1 MYHEAHRG
9 SAQEAASAAGPLC
22 GVTKFAVQVVA
33 KLVARDGADEAGLR
47 EILLQRLFDAVTTAN
62 LNALDD
68 IKPEFKRAR
77 ISASAMA
84 DHYIPEVARR
94 LGTAWE
100 EDRLSFAG
108 VTMGVARLQAIL
120 RELGAAWSADALGQ
134 TDGPTVLVLLPQGE
148 QHTLGTMVL
157 AGRLRRMGVSVSLQ
171 IAPDVSQLS
180 NFVAD
185 RSFDGAMI
193 SVTCKSRL
201 ETCRKLIKA
210 LKDATKGRLMV
221 AIGGAILDDAE
232 DVLRLT
238 GADVVTNDISHALG
252 ALGISVGRSP
262 VLELS

>member
-1 MYHEAHRG
+1 MYHEAHHG
-9 SAQEAASAAGPLC
+9 SAHDTASPVC
-22 GVTKFAVQVVA
+22 GVTKFAAQVVA

-47 EILLQRLFDAVTTAN
+47 EILIQRLFDAVTTAN
-62 LNALDD
+62 LNALDV

-100 EDRLSFAG
+100 DDQLSFAG

-148 QHTLGTMVL
+148 QHSLGTMVL

-171 IAPDVSQLS
+171 IAPELSQLS
-180 NFVAD
+180 KFVAD

-193 SVTCKSRL
+193 SVTCQSRL
-201 ETCRKLIKA
+201 ETCRKLIKS
-210 LKDATKGRLMV
+210 LKDATRGRLMV
-221 AIGGAILDDAE
+221 AIGGAILDEAE
-232 DVLRLT
+232 DVVRLT
-238 GADVVTNDISHALG
+238 GADVVTNDICHALE

>member
-1 MYHEAHRG
+1 MYHETHRG
-9 SAQEAASAAGPLC
+9 SAQEAASPVC
-22 GVTKFAVQVVA
+22 GVTKFAAQVVA
-33 KLVARDGADEAGLR
+33 TLVARDGADEAGLR
-47 EILLQRLFDAVTTAN
+47 ESLVQRLLDAVTTAS
-62 LNALDD
+62 LGALDE

-94 LGTAWE
+94 LGVAWE
-100 EDRLSFAG
+100 DDTSSFAD
-108 VTMGVARLQAIL
+108 VTMGVSRLQAIL
-120 RELGAAWSADALGQ
+120 RELGADWSADALGKS
-134 TDGPTVLVLLPQGE
+134 DGPTVLVLLPAGE
-148 QHTLGTMVL
+148 QHTLGSMVL

-171 IAPDVSQLS
+171 IAPELSQLS

-193 SVTCKSRL
+193 SVTCQSRL
-201 ETCRKLIKA
+201 ETCRKLIKS

-238 GADVVTNDISHALG
+238 GADVVTNDISHALW